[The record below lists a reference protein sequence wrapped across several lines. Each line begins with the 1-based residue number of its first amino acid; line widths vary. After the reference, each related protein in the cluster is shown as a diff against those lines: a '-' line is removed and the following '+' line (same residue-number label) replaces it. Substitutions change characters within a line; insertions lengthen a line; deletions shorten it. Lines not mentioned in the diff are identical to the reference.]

1 VPIGHGARVAEAQGS
16 DITGMRAMT
25 TVSAALAD
33 DAPHL
38 LVVDDD
44 RGIRNLLSRFLV
56 AEGYRVTTAE
66 TAADA
71 RAKLEGLR
79 FDLLI
84 LDVMMPGETGFDLA
98 RDLRAS
104 SSVPIIML
112 TARDEKK
119 DRIEGLTIGADDYV
133 AKPFE
138 PKELSL
144 RIAGVLRRARPAAAP
159 VVEVVQFGDFRFHI
173 ARGELKRGDEIV
185 RLTDR
190 ERDML
195 RLLATTPGETVPRQA
210 LAGNG
215 GSTGERAVDVQVNRL
230 RRKIERDPA
239 NPLLVQTVRGIGYRL
254 VTAP

>member
-1 VPIGHGARVAEAQGS
+1 MARAL
-16 DITGMRAMT
+16 
-25 TVSAALAD
+25 SAPSD

-44 RGIRNLLSRFLV
+44 RRIRDLLSRYLL

-71 RAKLEGLR
+71 RAKLAGLR

-84 LDVMMPGETGFDLA
+84 LDVMMPGESGFELT
-98 RDLRAS
+98 RSLRAS
-104 SSVPIIML
+104 STVPILIL
-112 TARDEKK
+112 TARGESES
-119 DRIEGLTIGADDYV
+119 RIEGLESGADDYV
-133 AKPFE
+133 GKPFE
-138 PKELSL
+138 PRELSL
-144 RIAGVLRRARPAAAP
+144 RVASILKRARPVAP
-159 VVEVVQFGDFRFHI
+159 PAPESVRFGDFVFHI

-185 RLTDR
+185 HLTDR

-195 RLLATTPGETVPRQA
+195 RLLAATPGETVTRLA

-215 GSTGERAVDVQVNRL
+215 GSIGERAVDVQINRL

-239 NPLLVQTVRGIGYRL
+239 SPLFVQTVRGIGYRL
-254 VTAP
+254 VTTP

>member
-1 VPIGHGARVAEAQGS
+1 MG
-16 DITGMRAMT
+16 TMN
-25 TVSAALAD
+25 TVTAVLAD

-44 RGIRNLLSRFLV
+44 RRIRDLLSRFLL

-98 RDLRAS
+98 RDLRS
-104 SSVPIIML
+104 ISSVPIIML
-112 TARDEKK
+112 TARDEAKS
-119 DRIEGLTIGADDYV
+119 RIEGLSIGADDYV
-133 AKPFE
+133 GKPFE
-138 PKELSL
+138 PRELSL
-144 RIAGVLRRARPAAAP
+144 RIAGILRRARPAAAP
-159 VVEVVQFGDFRFHI
+159 
-173 ARGELKRGDEIV
+173 
-185 RLTDR
+185 
-190 ERDML
+190 
-195 RLLATTPGETVPRQA
+195 PGETVPRQA

-215 GSTGERAVDVQVNRL
+215 GSTGERAVDVQINRL
-230 RRKIERDPA
+230 RRKLERDPA

>member
-1 VPIGHGARVAEAQGS
+1 
-16 DITGMRAMT
+16 MRAMKP
-25 TVSAALAD
+25 VSAALPD

-44 RGIRNLLSRFLV
+44 RRIRDLLSRFLH

-66 TAADA
+66 NAADA

-98 RDLRAS
+98 RDLRS
-104 SSVPIIML
+104 TSSVPILML
-112 TARDEKK
+112 TARTEAGS
-119 DRIEGLTIGADDYV
+119 RIEGLSIGADDYV
-133 AKPFE
+133 SKPFE
-138 PKELSL
+138 PRELSL
-144 RIAGVLRRARPAAAP
+144 RVANILRRTRPAARVP
-159 VVEVVQFGDFRFHI
+159 VEFVRFGDFRFHI
-173 ARGELKRGDEIV
+173 VRGELKRGEDIV
-185 RLTDR
+185 HLTDR
-190 ERDML
+190 EREML
-195 RLLATTPGETVPRQA
+195 RLLAATPDETVPRLA

-230 RRKIERDPA
+230 RRKIERDPG